1 MTTSLPDIASGG
13 GGWWYASTFIA
24 ARKHVSRASEASE
37 CPSRAGNATSDGSK
51 FTPASIER
59 DVDLAPQPPDR
70 GPSEIGRRHSRFRDS
85 VQDDNSVNLHRKA
98 KSPTLRLRSL
108 GQRNEPRTVMPSLDI
123 VGGDFSSKKSE
134 VLAATRLRST
144 EVRRTEQNRTEQDS
158 RKQNRAEQNR
168 TERNRVDLSS
178 ACERRGEEYQGPSPG
193 PERHAMTQK
202 AKSCL
207 PNGRRDERR
216 RGLGEGHGE
225 TGRAWKRASDS
236 SACACRQAGR
246 QAAMV
251 WPDRPRS
258 DASPKY
264 RMLEVHVQDGTQTS
278 IFSAL

>member
-144 EVRRTEQNRTEQDS
+144 EVRRTEQNGTGQQKAEQS
-158 RKQNRAEQNR
+158 RAEQNG
-168 TERNRVDLSS
+168 TE
-178 ACERRGEEYQGPSPG
+178 
-193 PERHAMTQK
+193 
-202 AKSCL
+202 
-207 PNGRRDERR
+207 
-216 RGLGEGHGE
+216 
-225 TGRAWKRASDS
+225 
-236 SACACRQAGR
+236 
-246 QAAMV
+246 
-251 WPDRPRS
+251 
-258 DASPKY
+258 
-264 RMLEVHVQDGTQTS
+264 
-278 IFSAL
+278 